1 MRVAPPSWELL
12 VCDMAGTAFSDDG
25 LVIEAFR
32 TALLDTGVPDGPKL
46 KAAMASFDGN
56 RGRSKLDAFRDVLPE
71 EELAKTANEAFER
84 RYEELVGQVGIKAFP
99 GVEDLFLRLRTA
111 GVRIALITGFAER
124 TREALVDALGWR
136 DIVDLTLSPSDA
148 GRGRPF
154 PDMILTAALRLQV
167 TDMHAV
173 AVVGDTRSDLLAGWR
188 SGAGVVAG
196 VTTGAH
202 TRTTLEAAPHT
213 HLLDSLAEIETV
225 MATR

>member
-1 MRVAPPSWELL
+1 MRIAPPGWELL

-32 TALLDTGVPDGPKL
+32 AALLDTGFPNGPKL
-46 KAAMASFDGN
+46 EAAMASFDGN
-56 RGRSKLDAFRDVLPE
+56 RGRGKLDAFRDVLPE
-71 EELAKTANEAFER
+71 EQARAANEAFER

-99 GVEDLFLRLRTA
+99 GVEDLFVRLRAA
-111 GVRIALITGFAER
+111 GVQIALITGFAER
-124 TREALVDALGWR
+124 TREALIDALGWR
-136 DIVDLTLSPSDA
+136 EIVDLALSPSNA

-154 PDMILTAALRLQV
+154 PDMILTAALHLRI

-202 TRTTLEAAPHT
+202 ARTTLETAPHT
-213 HLLDSLAEIETV
+213 HLLDSLVEIETV
-225 MATR
+225 TATG

>member
-1 MRVAPPSWELL
+1 MHVAPPDWELL

-32 TALLDTGVPDGPKL
+32 AALLDTGLPDGPEL
-46 KAAMASFDGN
+46 KAALASFDGN

-71 EELAKTANEAFER
+71 ERARAANEAFER
-84 RYEELVGQVGIKAFP
+84 RYEELVAKVGIKAFP
-99 GVEDLFLRLRTA
+99 GVEDLFVRLRTA

-124 TREALVDALGWR
+124 TRETLVDALGWR
-136 DIVDLTLSPSDA
+136 DTVDLTLSPSDA

-154 PDMILTAALRLQV
+154 PDMILTAALRLQI

-188 SGAGVVAG
+188 SGAGIVAG

-202 TRTTLEAAPHT
+202 TRATLETAPHT
-213 HLLDSLAEIETV
+213 HLLDSLAGIET
-225 MATR
+225 ATTTR